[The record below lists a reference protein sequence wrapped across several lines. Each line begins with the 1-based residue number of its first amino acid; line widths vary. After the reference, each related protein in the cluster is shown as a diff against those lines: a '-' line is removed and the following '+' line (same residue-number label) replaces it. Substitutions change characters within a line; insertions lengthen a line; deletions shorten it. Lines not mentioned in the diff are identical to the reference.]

1 MNFTLSTAHPVKFSE
16 TVDMAVGKNL
26 ALLSNYKDLFSK
38 DERIHS
44 IQNNTDEVKKFI
56 LENKN

>member
-1 MNFTLSTAHPVKFSE
+1 V
-16 TVDMAVGKNL
+16 AVGKNL
-26 ALLSNYKDLFSK
+26 DLLSNYTDLFSK
-38 DERIHS
+38 DEKIHS

>member
-1 MNFTLSTAHPVKFSE
+1 MTEKDIELVLKPK
-16 TVDMAVGKNL
+16 VDGTKNL
-26 ALLSNYKDLFSK
+26 DLLSNYKELFSK
-38 DERIHS
+38 DEKIHS